1 MVKIG
6 NIELPEFPLL
16 LAPMEDVSD
25 PPFRA
30 VCKAKGADLMYTE
43 FISSEG
49 LIRHAMKS
57 KQKLDI
63 FDYERP
69 IGIQIFGG
77 DEEAMTIATQ
87 IVDTTQPD
95 LVDINFGCP
104 VKKVVCKGAGAGVLK
119 DIPLMERLTKAVV
132 NSTNLPVT
140 VKTRLGWDDNTKN
153 IEDVA
158 ERLQDVGIKALS
170 IHGRTRTQMYKG
182 DADWTLI
189 AKVKNNPRIHI
200 PIFGNGDIDSPQKAL
215 EYKNRYGVDGLMIG
229 RAAIGYPWIFNEIK
243 HFIKTGELLAPP
255 TITDR
260 VNVVKKH
267 LEFSVKWKNDVVGI
281 FEMRP
286 HYSQY
291 FKGIAN
297 FKEYRMKLVTAHTK
311 QDVLEVL
318 EEVQDAF
325 DGYMN

>member
-1 MVKIG
+1 
-6 NIELPEFPLL
+6 
-16 LAPMEDVSD
+16 
-25 PPFRA
+25 
-30 VCKAKGADLMYTE
+30 
-43 FISSEG
+43 
-49 LIRHAMKS
+49 
-57 KQKLDI
+57 
-63 FDYERP
+63 
-69 IGIQIFGG
+69 
-77 DEEAMTIATQ
+77 
-87 IVDTTQPD
+87 
-95 LVDINFGCP
+95 
-104 VKKVVCKGAGAGVLK
+104 
-119 DIPLMERLTKAVV
+119 
-132 NSTNLPVT
+132 
-140 VKTRLGWDDNTKN
+140 
-153 IEDVA
+153 
-158 ERLQDVGIKALS
+158 
-170 IHGRTRTQMYKG
+170 
-182 DADWTLI
+182 
-189 AKVKNNPRIHI
+189 
-200 PIFGNGDIDSPQKAL
+200 
-215 EYKNRYGVDGLMIG
+215 
-229 RAAIGYPWIFNEIK
+229 YPWIFNEIK